1 MIIKNLLDEDFV
13 QYKKPTMTISTSR
26 CSFKCDELNGCHVCQ
41 NSELIFLPDIEI
53 NNKELIKRYM
63 NNPITEA
70 ICFSGLEVIDQF
82 SELISFIKDFRE
94 ISDDDIVIYTGYTE
108 EELEAMGCIDMLK
121 HYHNILIKVGRYI
134 MNCEPHYDELLGVK
148 LASPNQYAVRIS

>member
-1 MIIKNLLDEDFV
+1 MTIKSLLDEDFV

-26 CSFKCDELNGCHVCQ
+26 CSFKCDELNGCHICQ

-53 NNKELIKRYM
+53 SNEDLIKRYM

-70 ICFSGLEVIDQF
+70 VCFSGLEVIDQF

-94 ISDDDIVIYTGYTE
+94 VSDDDIVIYTGYTKE
-108 EELEAMGCIDMLK
+108 EMKTMGCLDMLK
-121 HYHNILIKVGRYI
+121 AFPNIVLKVGRFI
-134 MNCEPHYDELLGVK
+134 MNQPSHYDEVLGVN
-148 LASPNQYAVRIS
+148 LASSNQYAERIS

>member
-1 MIIKNLLDEDFV
+1 MTIKSLLDEDFV

-53 NNKELIKRYM
+53 SNEELIKRYM

-70 ICFSGLEVIDQF
+70 ICFSGLEVIDRF
-82 SELISFIKDFRE
+82 SELISFIKDFRGV
-94 ISDDDIVIYTGYTE
+94 SDDDIIIYTGYTE
-108 EELEAMGCIDMLK
+108 EEVKTMGCWDMLAAFS
-121 HYHNILIKVGRYI
+121 NIVIKVGRYI
-134 MNCEPHYDELLGVK
+134 MNCEPHYDELLGVE

>member
-1 MIIKNLLDEDFV
+1 MVIKNLLDEDFV

-53 NNKELIKRYM
+53 SNEDLIKRYM

-70 ICFSGLEVIDQF
+70 VCFSGLEPFDQF

-94 ISDDDIVIYTGYTE
+94 VSNDDIVIYTGYTDAE
-108 EELEAMGCIDMLK
+108 VRIMGIYDMLRQYK
-121 HYHNILIKVGRYI
+121 NIVLKTGRFI
-134 MNCEPHYDELLGVK
+134 MNQPSHYDEVLGVE
-148 LASPNQYAVRIS
+148 LASPNQYAERIS